1 MPKEISFGIYFE
13 FNIFFSGHFA
23 SAISQFLSLFVMP
36 AVEIL
41 ASGFCQ
47 PQPHGPTLPFSYGV
61 TDPGYPRKPTLGKLD
76 NWTKAL

>member
-1 MPKEISFGIYFE
+1 MAKEISFGICFE
-13 FNIFFSGHFA
+13 PNIFFAFSQ
-23 SAISQFLSLFVMP
+23 AISQFLSLFVVP